1 MKRNFEGDKREN
13 RIYLL
18 VWACVFVIGGL
29 LVLLQGASRS
39 DVTVSWSD
47 VPRICLRILPYLLL
61 FLLHNYLV
69 APLLIRRNKPGAY
82 VFAVIL
88 LLAVFAAYVLLTRR
102 GPFPQMRPLAP
113 PEGFPPMEP
122 RGGPGPGSPAGP
134 RPAPLPFS
142 RSVLKILMG
151 VLLVVANL
159 GFKFQFRA
167 ARNAARVRELEK
179 ENLQQ
184 RLDTLR
190 YQINPHFF
198 MNTLNNIHALVD
210 LDPDRAK
217 ESIVE
222 LSRLMRHIL
231 YDSGSQTIP
240 LVQEEAFL
248 KHYVALMRLRYPEGV
263 DISLTLPEQDGGARV
278 PPLVFA
284 SFVENAFKHGVSY
297 EAPSFIHISLTLED
311 GSVVFKCT
319 NSVPPTPPRTEE
331 GSGIGLDNTR
341 RRLDLLYA
349 DRYTLRIDRPA
360 GSYEVLLTLPARI
373 EIPAAV

>member
-1 MKRNFEGDKREN
+1 MKRYFEGDKREN
-13 RIYLL
+13 RIYLM
-18 VWACVFVIGGL
+18 VWGFVFIIGAL

-39 DVTVSWSD
+39 DVTITWSD
-47 VPRICLRILPYLLL
+47 VPRIWLRILPYLLL

-69 APLLIRRNKPGAY
+69 APLLIRHNKPGAY
-82 VFAVIL
+82 VFAVIV
-88 LLAVFAAYVLLTRR
+88 LLAVFAAYVLLSRR
-102 GPFPQMRPLAP
+102 GPFPQMRPPMP
-113 PEGFPPMEP
+113 PDGIPRMEP
-122 RGGPGPGSPAGP
+122 RGGPMPGPGGP
-134 RPAPLPFS
+134 RRAPMPFS
-142 RSVLKILMG
+142 PSVLKILMG

-167 ARNAARVRELEK
+167 ARNVARVRELEK

-210 LDPDRAK
+210 LDPERAK

-240 LVQEEAFL
+240 LAQEEAFL

-263 DISLTLPEQDGGARV
+263 DISLSLPEQDGGARV
-278 PPLVFA
+278 PPLIFA

-297 EAPSFIHISLTLED
+297 EVPSFIHISLAQEAD
-311 GSVVFKCT
+311 SVIFMCT

-341 RRLDLLYA
+341 RRLDLLYG
-349 DRYTLRIDRPA
+349 DRYTLHIDHPA
-360 GSYEVLLTLPARI
+360 DSYEVLLTLPARI